1 MKYFESYLKDTEN
14 NEEIDIWV
22 HCDVNI
28 FAWLMNYI
36 KQDQKPELDL
46 KNVVSILI
54 SSEFLGI
61 ARLVDICVEFIVR
74 SLNDVV
80 WLPIDMSCLNDK
92 LLQKIANRIPIESL
106 ANIRDRKDKLES
118 RIY

>member
-1 MKYFESYLKDTEN
+1 
-14 NEEIDIWV
+14 V

-28 FAWLMNYI
+28 FAWLINYI
-36 KQDQKPELDL
+36 KKDQKPELDL

-61 ARLVDICVEFIVR
+61 DRLVDICVDFIVQ

-80 WLPIDMSCLNDK
+80 
-92 LLQKIANRIPIESL
+92 
-106 ANIRDRKDKLES
+106 
-118 RIY
+118 

>member
-1 MKYFESYLKDTEN
+1 M
-14 NEEIDIWV
+14 

-61 ARLVDICVEFIVR
+61 ARLVVICVEFIVR

-80 WLPIDMSCLNDK
+80 
-92 LLQKIANRIPIESL
+92 
-106 ANIRDRKDKLES
+106 
-118 RIY
+118 